1 MSEEITDGRFVAEFD
16 IHDPSYG
23 ARTTEAEAEL
33 RGKCPVAWTNNYGGH
48 WNVTGYN
55 ALADGLRD
63 RDRFSAEKF
72 VDEDGTVKGG
82 ITIPT
87 VEGYRALPN
96 ESDPPHWDTYRK
108 AISRH
113 LAPAAVAKLAPVIA
127 KYSTEVI
134 DHMIEDGECDF
145 VMQVGSPITALI
157 TLDVVGLPLEDWH
170 FYAEAIH
177 TTFTAEPGPDS
188 GAGLTFVQEKLAE
201 EVADR
206 RANPQTD
213 PAKIRMLDQ
222 LLTEPVNGV
231 MLDDDEVKDLV
242 YDILVG
248 GFDTTA
254 GLLAGTLRYLED
266 KPEIKQRLIEDDDYI
281 RTATEEFLRWVSPAV
296 GLGKTATVD
305 IELEG
310 QKIKAG
316 EKMWFMYRAANWDP
330 DEFPNPEVVDLER
343 SPNRHFAFGAG
354 IHRCV
359 GSNLARAI
367 FKVVLREFLVRVPDY
382 KIDESR
388 VTKYRYAATN
398 AGFAFVPM
406 TFTPG
411 PKVATKRILDKL

>member
-1 MSEEITDGRFVAEFD
+1 VQ
-16 IHDPSYG
+16 
-23 ARTTEAEAEL
+23 
-33 RGKCPVAWTNNYGGH
+33 
-48 WNVTGYN
+48 
-55 ALADGLRD
+55 
-63 RDRFSAEKF
+63 
-72 VDEDGTVKGG
+72 
-82 ITIPT
+82 
-87 VEGYRALPN
+87 
-96 ESDPPHWDTYRK
+96 
-108 AISRH
+108 
-113 LAPAAVAKLAPVIA
+113 KLGPLIQM
-127 KYSTEVI
+127 YSTEVI

-145 VMQVGSPITALI
+145 VMQVGSPVTALI
-157 TLDVVGLPLEDWH
+157 TLDVVGLPLADWH

-188 GAGLTFVQEKLAE
+188 GAGLTKVQQKLAD

-213 PAKIRMLDQ
+213 PDKIRLLDQ
-222 LLTEPVNGV
+222 LLTEPVDGV
-231 MLDDDEVKDLV
+231 MLDDGEVKDLI

-254 GLLAGTLRYLED
+254 GLLAGTLRYLQD
-266 KPEIKQRLIEDDDYI
+266 KPEIKQRLLDDDKFL

-310 QKIKAG
+310 QTIKTG

-330 DEFPNPEVVDLER
+330 AEFPKPEVVDLER

-359 GSNLARAI
+359 GSNLARAV
-367 FKVVLREFLVRVPDY
+367 FQVVLREFLVRVPDY
-382 KIDESR
+382 VIDEPR
-388 VTKYRYAATN
+388 VKKYRYAATN

-406 TFTPG
+406 SFTPG
-411 PKVATKRILDKL
+411 PRVAAERILDKL